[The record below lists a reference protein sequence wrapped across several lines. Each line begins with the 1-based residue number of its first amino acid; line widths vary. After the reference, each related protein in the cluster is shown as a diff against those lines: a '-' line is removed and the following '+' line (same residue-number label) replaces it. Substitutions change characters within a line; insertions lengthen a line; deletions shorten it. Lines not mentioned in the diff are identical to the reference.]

1 MRILNNMSDPCDAR
15 AKSLVYIMIMWTVRD
30 QSSLDLF
37 YYLFMCVYMCL
48 YVINYLFVYFGLGL
62 VKFGVRRVLQSF
74 QTQGY
79 FGHFVSK
86 VKLVISWREL
96 FLVFQVKT
104 IIFTK
109 LLFGSDNQF
118 WTGNYSIT
126 SNRQWIETFGVSL

>member
-62 VKFGVRRVLQSF
+62 VKFGVRRVL
-74 QTQGY
+74 
-79 FGHFVSK
+79 
-86 VKLVISWREL
+86 
-96 FLVFQVKT
+96 
-104 IIFTK
+104 
-109 LLFGSDNQF
+109 
-118 WTGNYSIT
+118 
-126 SNRQWIETFGVSL
+126 